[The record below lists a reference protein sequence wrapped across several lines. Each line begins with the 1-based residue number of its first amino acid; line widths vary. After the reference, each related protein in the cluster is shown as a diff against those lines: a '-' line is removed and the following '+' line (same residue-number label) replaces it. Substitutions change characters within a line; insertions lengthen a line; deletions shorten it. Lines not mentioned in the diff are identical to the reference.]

1 MSRYANK
8 IRVAIP
14 DSHGEH
20 IDMPARDACLRDIRK
35 LDPHEIVMLGD
46 HVDAGGTFSA
56 HQRSYTNEMTESY
69 ADDTEAANRFLDA
82 IQRAAPRARIYYL
95 EGNHEQ
101 HVERWAS
108 REFQRRKDADMVVER
123 FGPAAVLELKRRGI
137 SYHKRSEFY
146 QGISIPGTIRLG
158 KCYFVHG
165 IAASRHAAAQ
175 HLSRFGASVVFGH
188 VHRSQSVIERSVDR
202 SAYGAWCPGTL
213 AKLQPLYQH
222 TAPSSWSHGYG
233 LQFVAQSGNFMHLNV
248 PIAKGIS
255 LLGSLT

>member
-20 IDMPARDACLRDIRK
+20 IDIPARDACLRDLRS

-108 REFQRRKDADMVVER
+108 REFQRRDSCAGRAESPVS
-123 FGPAAVLELKRRGI
+123 RG
-137 SYHKRSEFY
+137 RTG
-146 QGISIPGTIRLG
+146 QPD
-158 KCYFVHG
+158 V
-165 IAASRHAAAQ
+165 SRH
-175 HLSRFGASVVFGH
+175 S
-188 VHRSQSVIERSVDR
+188 
-202 SAYGAWCPGTL
+202 
-213 AKLQPLYQH
+213 
-222 TAPSSWSHGYG
+222 
-233 LQFVAQSGNFMHLNV
+233 
-248 PIAKGIS
+248 
-255 LLGSLT
+255 